1 MEDKPMALTVLL
13 QNIPLEL
20 RQVPRWTLWKYMNV
34 GTGETARYTKVP
46 FQTNGKPASSS
57 NASTW
62 TDFHS
67 AEATYKQGHYDGLG
81 FVFTGT
87 DNLCGIDLDDV
98 YSEQQGLN
106 EFAQSIVD
114 KVQGYVEV
122 SPSGTGVKIF
132 TRANVQ
138 VAHVDHAIGL
148 EVYGKGRY
156 FTVTGNHLTGSIP
169 TNEQDLTGIISAR
182 TIINSGDWFENYNP
196 PVEGYDLH
204 RVETEI
210 LAHIDPNTGYDEWL
224 RVGFALYHQFEG
236 DYEALELWDRWSDND
251 GKCASYTAG
260 LCESKWKTFK
270 GEGATLRSLIFMVNK
285 QKRDDALAKGEIIL
299 NQEPV
304 LNAESFLESEHS
316 CAEGTALVHYAGDFF
331 RYKGTHYDSVEEA
344 TIRSHIY
351 KYLSRCKKQDK
362 KGNIISFAPNP
373 ATVSAVVDATK
384 ALTHLENVANTKPPV
399 WLDGYAS
406 TRPEA
411 SKLISLQNGLFHL
424 EDSVLLPHSLG
435 FFTQNS
441 LPFQYDPLATCPQW
455 EKFMRDVW
463 PDDQQ
468 SIDTLQEIFG
478 YILSGDTSQQKFFN
492 IIGPRRSGKGTIN
505 KILVSL
511 LGLHNTVAPELGEL
525 CDTFGLQPWLG
536 KLLASFTDARAPER
550 NRSAVVSQL
559 LRIVGGDTITVNRKN
574 KESWDGYLPTRIMIY
589 SNEVLQLTENS
600 NALTGRM
607 IVLKMK
613 TSFYGRE
620 DTNLS
625 TRLMEELSGI
635 FNWAMQ
641 GLHRRQERG
650 GYFVQPESG
659 KDLLHTMESLGN
671 PMGTFVEDTL
681 IDDPTGAV
689 RKDYLFACYRKWS
702 QKHGLHAGNELTF
715 AKKFLAATQEMAIG
729 QTRVNMD
736 GIRRPCYTGVSFTA
750 PAQKYID
757 QQAFFELDNDDY

>member
-20 RQVPRWTLWKYMNV
+20 RQTARWTLWKYMNV

-67 AEATYKQGHYDGLG
+67 AEATYKQGHFDGIG
-81 FVFTGT
+81 FVFTGD
-87 DNLCGIDLDDV
+87 DNLCGIDLDGV

-114 KVQGYVEV
+114 RVQGYVEI
-122 SPSGTGVKIF
+122 SPSGTGIKIF

-138 VAHVDHAIGL
+138 VAHVDHNIGL

-156 FTVTGNHLTGSIP
+156 FTVTGNHLSGSIP
-169 TNEQDLTGIISAR
+169 TSEQDLTGIIPER
-182 TIINSGDWFENYNP
+182 TIANSGDWFENYNP

-210 LAHIDPNTGYDEWL
+210 LSQIDPDTGYDEWL

-236 DYEALELWDRWSDND
+236 SYEALELWDRWSDKD
-251 GKCASYTAG
+251 GACSSYTPG
-260 LCESKWKTFK
+260 LCDSKWKTFK
-270 GEGATLRSLIFMVNK
+270 DGGATLRSLIFMVNQ
-285 QKRDDALAKGEIIL
+285 QKREEALAKGEIIL
-299 NQEPV
+299 SAEPV
-304 LNAESFLESEHS
+304 LNSESYLNSEHS
-316 CAEGTALVHYAGDFF
+316 CPEGISLVHYADDFY
-331 RYKGTHYDSVEEA
+331 RYRGTHYDAVEEA
-344 TIRSHIY
+344 SIRAGIY
-351 KYLSRCKKQDK
+351 KYLSKCKKQDR
-362 KGNIISFAPNP
+362 KGNIVSFAPNP
-373 ATVSAVVDATK
+373 ASVSAVVDATK
-384 ALTHLENVANTKPPV
+384 AITHLENVPNSKPPV
-399 WLDGYAS
+399 WLEGYAS

-411 SKLISLQNGLFHL
+411 GKLISLKNGLFHL
-424 EDSVLLPHSLG
+424 EDNILLPHSLG

-441 LPFQYDPLATCPQW
+441 LPFEYDPKATCPQW
-455 EKFMRDVW
+455 IKFMQDVW
-463 PDDQQ
+463 PDDQE

-511 LGLHNTVAPELGEL
+511 LGLHNTVAPQLEDLT
-525 CDTFGLQPWLG
+525 DSFALQPWLG
-536 KLLASFTDARAPER
+536 KLLASITDARLPDR
-550 NRSAVVSQL
+550 NRSSIVSQL
-559 LRIVGGDTITVNRKN
+559 LRIVGGDAVTVNRKN
-574 KESWDGYLPTRIMIY
+574 RESWEGYLPTRIMIY

-607 IVLKMK
+607 VVLKMR

-620 DTNLS
+620 DTTLS
-625 TRLMEELSGI
+625 TRLMGELSGI
-635 FNWAMQ
+635 FNWCMV
-641 GLHRRQERG
+641 GLSRRQERG

-659 KDLLHTMESLGN
+659 KDLLETMESIGN
-671 PMGTFVEDTL
+671 PMGTFIEDTL
-681 IDDPTGAV
+681 IDDPSGTV
-689 RKDYLFACYRKWS
+689 RKDHLFTCYRKWS
-702 QKHGLHAGNELTF
+702 QKHGLHAGNELSF
-715 AKKFLAATQEMAIG
+715 AKRFLAATQEKTIG
-729 QTRVNMD
+729 QFRSNID
-736 GIRRPCYTGVSFTA
+736 GVRRPCYTGVSFTDK
-750 PAQKYID
+750 AQRYID
-757 QQAFFELDNDDY
+757 QQAFFEIDGNEY